1 MLGRNSQLVLLSTA
15 TEFFIYNQTK
25 SLLKLRAIFS
35 FLDFCLLALVCNA
48 LFGKEREILARNS
61 DRA

>member
-15 TEFFIYNQTK
+15 TVFFIYNQTNTV
-25 SLLKLRAIFS
+25 LKLSAPFS
-35 FLDFCLLALVCNA
+35 FPDFCFLVHVCNA